1 MLFVEK
7 DRLDPWGETF
17 IGNYE
22 RLHKE
27 FGIERMDAMLPSF
40 KKPSLHIRRGID
52 FGHRDLGRVLDAVDN
67 DKPFAVMSGI
77 KPTGGYSHAKR
88 SSMAHQIKF

>member
-1 MLFVEK
+1 MLSVEK

-27 FGIERMDAMLPSF
+27 FGIERMDAILPRF
-40 KKPSLHIRRGID
+40 KRPSLHIRRGID
-52 FGHRDLGRVLDAVDN
+52 FGTGT
-67 DKPFAVMSGI
+67 SGGSST
-77 KPTGGYSHAKR
+77 PSTTTSPSR
-88 SSMAHQIKF
+88 S